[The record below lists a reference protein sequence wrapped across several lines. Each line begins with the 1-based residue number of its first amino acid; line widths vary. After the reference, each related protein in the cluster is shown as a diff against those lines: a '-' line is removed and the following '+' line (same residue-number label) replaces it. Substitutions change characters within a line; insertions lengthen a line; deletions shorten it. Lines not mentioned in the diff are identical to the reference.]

1 MNPRSAVLLS
11 PYRPPT
17 SYPVSLNPEEAEAW
31 LNGYFAL
38 WHPAVLATVG
48 RPPVAASTY
57 DHDVPQAT
65 HLYVVPTGPTLYQP
79 ADWGEQVA
87 AANGAAFKATS
98 DRAETTANLHAAVR
112 EFADRNPECA
122 ADKLSTPDE
131 VVRLFEA
138 VGFGYLLVE
147 ALFDAASHD
156 RMLDDA
162 GFWADVTAA
171 ATADTGDMR
180 KHLKEAV
187 EKLTAA
193 RRVLNTNDVKLIDLF
208 LPTAEP
214 TGSPWPASL
223 SAGLP
228 LSVLAPAEWLEQ
240 LAERHPERFAELKA
254 KILPDLPSVV
264 DLCVGAYR
272 ERDDAVLPAESQW
285 WNLRAGRAAVKTLF
299 GVAPTVYARQRS
311 AYHPHLPSWL
321 LHAGYKNAV
330 MVGFDGAMVPS
341 RNAVVLNWSAPDGK
355 ALDTFSRTPVPA
367 ADPLTFFNLV
377 YTLHQAFSTDST
389 PTVAFQH
396 SGEPAAIGY
405 EQLLA
410 LGELGEACGEWVGL
424 GRFLGDHHY
433 GDYLGS
439 TTADDYFN
447 DYLDDRVT
455 HRKRPDPVS
464 GFAAHLR
471 QRRRIDSAY
480 TLAALHRMLTPP
492 GEADERLIAELEAA
506 EREVELNPDPTPRPP
521 PRTGEGEKDNHPL
534 TPPLRFGEGAGGW
547 GLETQFARQLADRIQ
562 VRSAPSQPGL
572 LVFNPCNFTRR
583 VALEL
588 DDFGGPI
595 PVSDPVKAAEFSGRA
610 AKLVVE
616 VPSLGFA
623 WVPRGTPGGPQPK
636 ARIKSAENTV
646 VRNEFVEADFDPIT
660 GAIRAVRDLR
670 SRMNRLGMQLVFNPG
685 SKTKARSVTVTNA
698 GAALGEVTCDGDIV
712 DEHDKLLC
720 RFRQRLRAW
729 VGRPV
734 LELRIDLDPVHHPTG
749 YPWHAY
755 YGARFAWRDPRAAL
769 FRGANGSNDRSTYT
783 RPVSP
788 DYFELRIGA
797 ERTFVFTGGLPFVQ
811 KHADRMADVVLLP
824 EGEQARSFELLVAFD
839 RDHPMQTALGWV
851 TPSPLVRTD
860 KGPPHIGPSGW
871 LAHVDLPS
879 LLMTSLRPVAPGD
892 GMSRAVAMRLIETA
906 GFGGAAE
913 VRFARDPDRVS
924 HVDGADVVGGSLTVA
939 EGGTTVE
946 FSANEAFRV
955 KAEWV

>member
-17 SYPVSLNPEEAEAW
+17 SYPVSLNPDEAEAW

-38 WHPAVLATVG
+38 WHPAVLAMVG

-57 DHDVPQAT
+57 DHDVPQAA

-87 AANGAAFKATS
+87 AANGAAFQATS

-122 ADKLSTPDE
+122 AAADKLNAPAE

-138 VGFGYLLVE
+138 VGYGYLLVE

-171 ATADTGDMR
+171 ANAESPSDVR
-180 KHLKEAV
+180 KHLKDAV
-187 EKLTAA
+187 EKLTSA
-193 RRVLNTNDVKLIDLF
+193 RRVLNTNDVKLIDLL

-254 KILPDLPSVV
+254 KIIPDLPSTV

-285 WNLRAGRAAVKTLF
+285 WNLRAARESVKKLF
-299 GVAPTVYARQRS
+299 GVEPTVYARRRS

-321 LHAGYKNAV
+321 LHAGYRNAV

-355 ALDTFSRTPVPA
+355 AVDTFSRTPVPA

-377 YTLHQAFSTDST
+377 YTLHQAFGSDST

-396 SGEPAAIGY
+396 ASDPAAIGY
-405 EQLLA
+405 EQLLT
-410 LGELGEACGEWVGL
+410 LGDLGEACGEWVGL

-455 HRKRPDPVS
+455 HGKRPDPVS

-480 TLAALHRMLTPP
+480 TLAALHRMLTP
-492 GEADERLIAELEAA
+492 GGAEEEKLLAELEAA
-506 EREVELNPDPTPRPP
+506 EREVEVSGSPLPSGRGA
-521 PRTGEGEKDNHPL
+521 RGEGVSAPPDQHPL
-534 TPPLRFGEGAGGW
+534 TPALYPRGEGDI
-547 GLETQFARQLADRIQ
+547 ESSFARLLADRIQ
-562 VRSAPSQPGL
+562 VRSAPNQPGL

-583 VALEL
+583 VALEI

-595 PVSDPVKAAEFSGRA
+595 PVSDPVKAAEFSGRV

-623 WVPRGTPGGPQPK
+623 WVPRGTPNGPQPK
-636 ARIKSAENTV
+636 ARIKTAENTV
-646 VRNEFVEADFDPIT
+646 VRN
-660 GAIRAVRDLR
+660 
-670 SRMNRLGMQLVFNPG
+670 
-685 SKTKARSVTVTNA
+685 
-698 GAALGEVTCDGDIV
+698 
-712 DEHDKLLC
+712 
-720 RFRQRLRAW
+720 
-729 VGRPV
+729 
-734 LELRIDLDPVHHPTG
+734 
-749 YPWHAY
+749 
-755 YGARFAWRDPRAAL
+755 
-769 FRGANGSNDRSTYT
+769 
-783 RPVSP
+783 
-788 DYFELRIGA
+788 
-797 ERTFVFTGGLPFVQ
+797 
-811 KHADRMADVVLLP
+811 
-824 EGEQARSFELLVAFD
+824 
-839 RDHPMQTALGWV
+839 
-851 TPSPLVRTD
+851 
-860 KGPPHIGPSGW
+860 
-871 LAHVDLPS
+871 
-879 LLMTSLRPVAPGD
+879 
-892 GMSRAVAMRLIETA
+892 
-906 GFGGAAE
+906 
-913 VRFARDPDRVS
+913 
-924 HVDGADVVGGSLTVA
+924 
-939 EGGTTVE
+939 
-946 FSANEAFRV
+946 
-955 KAEWV
+955 